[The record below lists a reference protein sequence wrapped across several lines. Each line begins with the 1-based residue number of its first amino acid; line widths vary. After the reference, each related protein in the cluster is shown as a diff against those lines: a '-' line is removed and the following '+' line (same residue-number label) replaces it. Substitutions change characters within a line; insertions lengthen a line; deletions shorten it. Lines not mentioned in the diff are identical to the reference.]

1 MDRGVWHATV
11 HGGHKESDMTEWLST
26 SILPLT
32 PLPSRLAINIEHKFH
47 AYAIGFV
54 GYPF

>member
-32 PLPSRLAINIEHKFH
+32 PLPSRLAINIDDKFH